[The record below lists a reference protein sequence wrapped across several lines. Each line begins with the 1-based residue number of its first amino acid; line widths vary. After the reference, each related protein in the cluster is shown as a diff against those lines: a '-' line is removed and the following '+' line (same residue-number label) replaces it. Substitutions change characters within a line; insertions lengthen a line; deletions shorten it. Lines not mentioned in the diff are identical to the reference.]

1 MLYCN
6 TPQTWFD
13 LWFWHTMESRQ
24 AIRAITIPHSNQ
36 FLILRLSRGDGRVA
50 HRLRTADLKKPPP
63 KLRLRGLSVSCRH
76 LPCRRSRRRARPN
89 GLKARFRTC
98 GCSNNPPSRPS
109 VWWRAAVCAGPRRW
123 PRGAWIRN
131 LLGHHHLVGTQ
142 PRQRNDHP
150 GQPHA
155 AHRAGDMHGDRAG
168 TPAGRAGRSRWT
180 PPVRRV
186 SCGRSFRACGA
197 GRGSGRTAPAS
208 ASSNSAVL
216 RSAMSAMPLLSQ
228 IVSQQ
233 RRSMF
238 SGKTTS

>member
-123 PRGAWIRN
+123 PRGAWIR
-131 LLGHHHLVGTQ
+131 GRRRIRSIQ
-142 PRQRNDHP
+142 PPRAPPPRRHT
-150 GQPHA
+150 A
-155 AHRAGDMHGDRAG
+155 A
-168 TPAGRAGRSRWT
+168 PAKRS
-180 PPVRRV
+180 P
-186 SCGRSFRACGA
+186 
-197 GRGSGRTAPAS
+197 RTAPCG
-208 ASSNSAVL
+208 ASSRWHARRQGRNSSRSRRKVQMNSAG
-216 RSAMSAMPLLSQ
+216 S
-228 IVSQQ
+228 
-233 RRSMF
+233 
-238 SGKTTS
+238 

>member
-1 MLYCN
+1 MVRLVILTYNGITPSNSCN
-6 TPQTWFD
+6 HNPTLKSVSYFEAFPG
-13 LWFWHTMESRQ
+13 R
-24 AIRAITIPHSNQ
+24 RACGASTTNCWSEK
-36 FLILRLSRGDGRVA
+36 A
-50 HRLRTADLKKPPP
+50 PPRS
-63 KLRLRGLSVSCRH
+63 LGSGGLSVSCRH